1 MKKFKTILV
10 FAYVIYA
17 VIMMCISRFGFNMYL
32 NNLGTLF
39 LLTLMISDNL
49 FKTVLYAERER
60 KFSNLSIGKLI
71 ETMKSEG
78 IEEAFLSTNIS
89 DINNVN
95 IGAYFLK
102 ISGFDEN
109 QKPYKKVLIFSMVFG
124 VPFKLLVFIFIL
136 RVHSLF

>member
-1 MKKFKTILV
+1 
-10 FAYVIYA
+10 
-17 VIMMCISRFGFNMYL
+17 
-32 NNLGTLF
+32 
-39 LLTLMISDNL
+39 MISDNL

-124 VPFKLLVFIFIL
+124 C
-136 RVHSLF
+136 